1 MGQNLRKLPTG
12 IQNFEDLRTGGYI
25 YIDKTMYIHRLITQG
40 KPYFLSRP
48 RRFGK
53 SLLLSTMKA
62 YFEGKRE
69 LFEGLAI
76 TELTRDDP
84 DAFAEYPVFYFDFN
98 GANYS
103 KVKGTINQI
112 RQNTEQMIIRLPDV
126 TDTVGENV
134 EADRKE
140 ADDPGDPQK
149 TDEETGSGTQRN
161 NTEDTKETTQTIE
174 DVLDEH
180 LRRWEKIYGFDPANK
195 TLSARFKFLLEAA
208 TKQTGRRAVV
218 LVDEYDKPLL
228 ESNPV
233 LDEYNRAVF
242 KGFFGTLKSYD
253 AYLKFVFITGVTK
266 FSKVSIFSDLNQLI
280 DISLDERYSGICGIS
295 EAEIRTNLCPE
306 VEALAQRRELTVEEC
321 FDKLKCMYDGYHFAE
336 ISDGMYNPF
345 SLLNAFSEKKF
356 GFYWFESGTPTFLIQ
371 KMKETRFDPKTI
383 TESRIYADE
392 KTISDYRTDNRNPV
406 PLLYQTGYLTI
417 RNYNKKY
424 NSYILGYP
432 NDEVKYG
439 FLDSLVPLLLHQDE
453 PDQIEETP
461 LNVVSFGMDL
471 DSGNVDNI
479 RDRLTALFASLPY
492 PEGNPDEF
500 DKYIERDFQ
509 NVIYITFM
517 LLGQYVKAQVHNAV
531 GRADVIVETD
541 DYVYIF
547 EFKRDKTAAEALQ
560 QIEDKGYALPYSTDP
575 RTLFKI
581 GVNFDSLKRNI
592 SEWEVLR

>member
-1 MGQNLRKLPTG
+1 MDQNLRKLPTG
-12 IQNFEDLRTGGYI
+12 IQDFEEIRTGEYI
-25 YIDKTMYIHRLITQG
+25 YIDKTMYIHRLVTQG

-62 YFEGKRE
+62 YFEGKRK

-76 TELTRDDP
+76 TELTKDDP

-98 GANYS
+98 GANYD
-103 KVKGTINQI
+103 KVKGSPEQI
-112 RQNTEQMIIRLPDV
+112 KQNTAKMTSGNNDSSD
-126 TDTVGENV
+126 TDTYTDSDTFEIWQPV
-134 EADRKE
+134 EE
-140 ADDPGDPQK
+140 
-149 TDEETGSGTQRN
+149 
-161 NTEDTKETTQTIE
+161 
-174 DVLDEH
+174 VLDFH
-180 LRRWEKIYGFDPANK
+180 LRKWEKIYGSDPANK
-195 TLSARFKFLLEAA
+195 TLSSRFQYLLDIA
-208 TKQTGRRAVV
+208 TQKYGRKAVV

-228 ESNPV
+228 ESDPV

-253 AYLKFVFITGVTK
+253 GYLKFVFITGVTK
-266 FSKVSIFSDLNQLI
+266 FSKVSIFSDLNQLV
-280 DISLDERYSGICGIS
+280 DISMDERYSGICGIS
-295 EAEIRTNLCPE
+295 EAEIRNNLCPE

-321 FDKLKCMYDGYHFAE
+321 FGKLKSMYDGYHFAE

-345 SLLNAFSEKKF
+345 SLLNAFSERKF

-383 TESRIYADE
+383 TESQIYADE

-406 PLLYQTGYLTI
+406 PLLYQTGYLTVKD
-417 RNYNKKY
+417 YNKKY

-453 PDQIEETP
+453 QDQQEEAP

-471 DSGNVDNI
+471 DSGNLDNI

-492 PEGNPDEF
+492 PEGDPKYF
-500 DKYIERDFQ
+500 DKYVERDFQ

-517 LLGQYVKAQVHNAV
+517 LLGQYVKTQVHNAV

-541 DYVYIF
+541 NYVYIF

-560 QIEDKGYALPYSTDP
+560 QIEEKGYALPYSADP
-575 RTLFKI
+575 RTIFKI
-581 GVNFDSLKRNI
+581 GVNFDSSNRNI
-592 SEWEVLR
+592 SEWEVLGES